1 MKAKTKQLV
10 LTKKGQVNKS
20 IIGMLNNCIFD
31 EREGKI
37 YTGYY
42 SGSGRFTTRHSAK
55 DTVTAILNAQGYSF
69 SEGNDAPAGGAHGEY
84 VKVSKVAFNFI
95 SNLTA

>member
-1 MKAKTKQLV
+1 MKMAKSGFLQMV
-10 LTKKGQVNKS
+10 A
-20 IIGMLNNCIFD
+20 NCIFD
-31 EREGKI
+31 KEQSKI

-42 SGSGRFTTRHSAK
+42 SGAGRFTTRHSAK

-69 SEGNDAPAGGAHGEY
+69 KEGNDAPAGGANGEY